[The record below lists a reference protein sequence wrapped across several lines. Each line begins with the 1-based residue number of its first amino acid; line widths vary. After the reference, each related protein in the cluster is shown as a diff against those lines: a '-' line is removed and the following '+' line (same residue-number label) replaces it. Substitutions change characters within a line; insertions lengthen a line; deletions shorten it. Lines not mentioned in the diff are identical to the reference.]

1 MTTTPSIITGISDN
15 HLGSDI
21 TIYIRRSSDAYRH
34 KLFYSFGSTE
44 YEITERNGKNFIFT
58 PRCNEIMDFPD
69 TNYGTAVFTLE
80 TYSNSSYTNKI
91 GTTTKEFKLYLPR
104 DYYPHLQNWS
114 ISIDNSDIPNPE
126 KFIKNDEM
134 IGIVGYSKV
143 YYTATPISCFGSPI
157 KEYEFTG
164 DYKAIISKEE
174 AEQNGEAEGLMGYL
188 TPEPIDTAGEHW
200 YGFKC
205 IDNRGYESNSP
216 SNILF
221 FHPYRNP
228 SINFFDVQRSSKST
242 RDIIITLNYSIS
254 YIDGLNSAK
263 ALLYYKKS
271 TNNNWNP
278 NPIELIEITTNN
290 SDDELIITK
299 GQKVTNNT
307 VSTAITIDTN
317 LQDFI
322 TNFDETSSYDFRI
335 AVTDDLNNEVY
346 ADAKISTITVL
357 MDFKAGGRGVA
368 FGKIAELDG
377 LEVALP
383 FYPQNGIY
391 ANVLINNIN
400 LNNITIPGIYKG
412 KTSQVVNSPINND
425 LPFSLEVLEFG
436 GKDSKDIFQRITILS
451 NGNRQVFERTY
462 IVETINISTWT
473 DWECTIDTRYPL
485 LWTGMYYMHAPN
497 NSPQIVELSEP
508 ISKQANGIELVF
520 APYNAE
526 TKSIKPGNWEIRQ
539 IPKSFVKNHY
549 GERTC
554 FVLTEDRFNSI
565 SKKWLIV
572 RDEELE
578 GIEAN
583 SASGENSGISYNNA
597 RFVLTEVR
605 GY

>member
-1 MTTTPSIITGISDN
+1 MSITPSIITGISDN

-91 GTTTKEFKLYLPR
+91 GTTTREFKLYLPR
-104 DYYPHLQNWS
+104 DYIPHLWNWS

-126 KFIKNDEM
+126 KFRKNDEM
-134 IGIVGYSKV
+134 IGIAGYSKV
-143 YYTATPISCFGSPI
+143 YYAATPISSFGSPI
-157 KEYEFTG
+157 KEYVFSG
-164 DYKAIISKEE
+164 DYNAIIS
-174 AEQNGEAEGLMGYL
+174 AEDIEREAEGFVSYS
-188 TPEPIDTAGEHW
+188 TPEPINTAGEHLFR
-200 YGFKC
+200 FKC
-205 IDNRGYESNSP
+205 IDNRGYESNSV
-216 SNILF
+216 SDTLF
-221 FHPYRNP
+221 FYPYIEP
-228 SINFFDVQRSSKST
+228 KINIFDIQRSPNST
-242 RDIIITLNYSIS
+242 TDIILNLNYSIS
-254 YIDGLNSAK
+254 YINGLNSAK
-263 ALLYYKKS
+263 VFLYYKKA
-271 TNNNWNP
+271 TDNNWNP
-278 NPIELIEITTNN
+278 NPIELSKTIDNQ
-290 SDDELIITK
+290 DDDLTMTK
-299 GQKVTNNT
+299 GQKIVNNMISTTLT
-307 VSTAITIDTN
+307 VDTN
-317 LQDFI
+317 LQDFLV
-322 TNFDETSSYDFRI
+322 NFDETSSYDFRI
-335 AVTDDLNNEVY
+335 VVIDDLNNE
-346 ADAKISTITVL
+346 AFTQAKISTITVL

-368 FGKIAELDG
+368 IGKIAELDG

-383 FYPQNGIY
+383 FYPQAGIY
-391 ANVLINNIN
+391 ANVLMNNID
-400 LNNITIPGIYKG
+400 LNNVITPCIYKG
-412 KTSQVVNSPINND
+412 RTSQVVNSPIDDD
-425 LPFSLEVLEFG
+425 LPFNLEVLEFG

-451 NGNRQVFERTY
+451 DGNRQVFERTY
-462 IVETINISTWT
+462 IKETINILTWT
-473 DWECTIDTRYPL
+473 NWECTIDTRHPL
-485 LWTGMYYMHAPN
+485 LWSGMHYMHAPN
-497 NSPQIVELSEP
+497 GNPQIAELSEP

-554 FVLTEDRFNSI
+554 FVMTEDRFNAI
-565 SKKWLIV
+565 TKKWLIV

-583 SASGENSGISYNNA
+583 NVSGENNGISYNNA

>member
-1 MTTTPSIITGISDN
+1 MAITPSTISGISDN

-21 TIYIRRSSDAYRH
+21 IIYIRRSSDTYRH
-34 KLFYSFGSTE
+34 KLFYSFGNTE

-58 PRCNEIMDFPD
+58 PHCNQIMDFPN
-69 TNYGTAVFTLE
+69 TNYGTAIFTLE
-80 TYSNSSYTNKI
+80 TYSNSSYTDKI
-91 GTTTKEFKLYLPR
+91 GTTIREFALYLPR
-104 DYYPHLQNWS
+104 EYTPKLQNWN
-114 ISIDNSDIPNPE
+114 ISFDNSNIPNSE
-126 KFIKNDEM
+126 KFIKNNEV
-134 IGIVGYSKV
+134 IGIAGYSKV
-143 YYTATPISCFGSPI
+143 YYTSTPINCFGSPI

-164 DYKAIISKEE
+164 DYRAIISKED
-174 AEQNGEAEGLMGYL
+174 AEQNGEADGLMGYS
-188 TPEPIDTAGEHW
+188 TPKPIDTAGEHLF
-200 YGFKC
+200 GFKC
-205 IDNRGYESNSP
+205 IDNRGYESNSV
-216 SNILF
+216 SDTLF
-221 FHPYRNP
+221 FHPYGEP
-228 SINFFDVQRSSKST
+228 KINFFDVQRSSKST
-242 RDIIITLNYSIS
+242 RDIVINLNYSIS
-254 YIDGLNSAK
+254 YIDELNSAK
-263 ALLYYKKS
+263 VLLYYKKA

-278 NPIELIEITTNN
+278 NPIELTEITTNN
-290 SDDELIITK
+290 SDDALIIKK
-299 GQKVTNNT
+299 GQKVINNT
-307 VSTAITIDTN
+307 ISTALTIDTN

-322 TNFDETSSYDFRI
+322 SNFDETSSYDFRI
-335 AVTDDLNNEVY
+335 VVIDNLNNEAF

-391 ANVLINNIN
+391 ANVVMNNIN
-400 LNNITIPGIYKG
+400 LNHIIIPGIYKG
-412 KTSQVVNSPINND
+412 RTSQVVNSPINDD

-436 GKDSKDIFQRITILS
+436 GKDSKDVFQRITILS
-451 NGNRQVFERTY
+451 ESNRQVFERTY
-462 IVETINISTWT
+462 IKETINISTWT
-473 DWECTIDTRYPL
+473 DWECTIDTRHPL

-497 NSPQIVELSEP
+497 NSPQIAELSEP

-539 IPKSFVKNHY
+539 IPKSFIKNHY

-583 SASGENSGISYNNA
+583 NASGENNGISYNNA